1 MDDFE
6 KSMESFVS
14 SVSNGFQQMT
24 KYQQTGLDEWSRNLK
39 LNMAESQ
46 EYAADLSKKSGE
58 EIGNYIK
65 LYNDSVAEA
74 QQSAIEQFKALS
86 PGEELMNAA
95 IAGILAKKDET
106 ATASKDVAAAGAE
119 SAKTEK
125 PAYNSAGVELA
136 GEIASGIQS
145 QIDRI
150 ASAAAATVRAALA
163 AARAA
168 AGEADDSGIQLL
180 SAGGGR
186 SVVSAPSAN
195 VQAVQAVSAIATYTR
210 AAAWQRNAVQ
220 QSTAAAATVP
230 QSVVRG
236 SASNDRSR
244 GKDKGEKAQNV
255 TFNNNTTVNAIVR
268 EEADARKIAKQVVS
282 IQNREAK
289 ARGY

>member
-1 MDDFE
+1 
-6 KSMESFVS
+6 
-14 SVSNGFQQMT
+14 
-24 KYQQTGLDEWSRNLK
+24 
-39 LNMAESQ
+39 
-46 EYAADLSKKSGE
+46 
-58 EIGNYIK
+58 
-65 LYNDSVAEA
+65 
-74 QQSAIEQFKALS
+74 
-86 PGEELMNAA
+86 MNAA

-186 SVVSAPSAN
+186 SVVSAPSAS
-195 VQAVQAVSAIATYTR
+195 VQAAQAVSAIATYTR

-236 SASNDRSR
+236 SASSDRSR
-244 GKDKGEKAQNV
+244 GKDKGEKAQNI
-255 TFNNNTTVNAIVR
+255 TFNNNTTVNATVR